1 MDMDTTKRKHAHEEM
16 LAAFA
21 AGKADILLGTQ
32 MIVKGHDY
40 ANVTLVGILAA
51 DLSLHEQDFRS
62 GEKTFQLLCQAAGE
76 PEEERRQAMLLSR
89 HTPRNIMRL
98 LLQPD
103 ILMRISLR
111 KNIHTGN

>member
-1 MDMDTTKRKHAHEEM
+1 M

-51 DLSLHEQDFRS
+51 DLSLHEQDFQETVRKHS
-62 GEKTFQLLCQAAGE
+62 SFYVRQPGE

>member
-1 MDMDTTKRKHAHEEM
+1 MESYVVIIVGMKKCSQSSVRFVKSTCGGIWPWHRKGRSGASSGIPSCQSTLNGYGYDKRKHAHEEM

-51 DLSLHEQDFRS
+51 DLSLHEQDF
-62 GEKTFQLLCQAAGE
+62 
-76 PEEERRQAMLLSR
+76 
-89 HTPRNIMRL
+89 
-98 LLQPD
+98 
-103 ILMRISLR
+103 
-111 KNIHTGN
+111 